1 MATKWLENSKE
12 IKNRRISESTVQK
25 WASDMAEGRWK
36 PNPQVMMLDA
46 NDGVLDGQHR
56 LWAIIESNTSQ
67 WMNVSRQV
75 PSDIIDVADSGNART
90 TAQVLSMLGIAQPYR
105 VATIARVAL
114 MYDLYPEKIWN
125 QTIRISKIQAQLY
138 AREYP
143 DQMQI
148 AAQSY
153 DRCYTD
159 KMLLVP
165 PRMVGAAVFVIVQ
178 NSQRLALLDDFAR
191 GVGTGIGL
199 EHGDARL
206 ALRRYGRTTTTM
218 LGGGQRFEQI
228 GVAVVLKSWN
238 AFVSGKKAVN
248 IRWDIKELPMP
259 KVI

>member
-1 MATKWLENSKE
+1 MTARPRPPKPPSIDTNWVLVTPEMATKWLENSKE

-114 MYDLYPEKIWN
+114 MYDLYP
-125 QTIRISKIQAQLY
+125 
-138 AREYP
+138 
-143 DQMQI
+143 
-148 AAQSY
+148 
-153 DRCYTD
+153 
-159 KMLLVP
+159 
-165 PRMVGAAVFVIVQ
+165 
-178 NSQRLALLDDFAR
+178 
-191 GVGTGIGL
+191 
-199 EHGDARL
+199 
-206 ALRRYGRTTTTM
+206 
-218 LGGGQRFEQI
+218 
-228 GVAVVLKSWN
+228 
-238 AFVSGKKAVN
+238 
-248 IRWDIKELPMP
+248 
-259 KVI
+259 